1 MGPLVV
7 FGMYVSRQKA
17 LEKYGDKKKSSRNP
31 YVLKEQLKRFSLDS
45 HCRKQYRKQR

>member
-17 LEKYGDKKKSSRNP
+17 LEKYGDKKK
-31 YVLKEQLKRFSLDS
+31 
-45 HCRKQYRKQR
+45 KQQKPLCSEGTTEKIFPR